1 MDSSLSTGAAQQPT
15 DGGQSVGQQTKLR
28 LLQRGS
34 LPILPEEERKFRP
47 DIYWYL
53 SFRCNLACEHCS
65 VHSSPWVDTSKD
77 LSTADA
83 LKVVDQMAELNVQTA
98 ILTGGEVLIRPD
110 VCEIIRALTD
120 RGISVAIETNG
131 LRFTPE
137 FLALAREL
145 QGKNKKSLGMSISLD
160 GGTAETH
167 ERLRG
172 PGSFERTV
180 RNFHLLAENNV
191 RFNVQAIL
199 NRSNILSIPDLFA
212 IAKELRPHLN
222 LLLFGFLNAVGRG
235 TTLIHQLGLRTEDYN
250 TLFELIKQ
258 GMDRTRVPTVVK
270 SPPATVPPR
279 YLGVLFNHPSTTPS
293 FSCQFPLLGVL
304 PNGDITICAVS
315 RENEGVHFGN
325 VRTENLKEVWAK
337 TRMDMLRSR
346 YLAADDLKGICGD
359 CIFKRMCKG
368 ACRAWAYEMGED
380 FDSPFPVCAQMEA
393 EGRFPTAYRI
403 SSQNEALMKQV
414 AAESASCGACACSH

>member
-1 MDSSLSTGAAQQPT
+1 MDPALETDAAVRPGDPGQGERQP
-15 DGGQSVGQQTKLR
+15 KLR

-34 LPILPEEERKFRP
+34 LPILEEEEERKFSP

-65 VHSSPWVDTSKD
+65 VQSSPWVDTSKD

-83 LKVVDQMAELNVQTA
+83 LKVVEQMAELKVGTA
-98 ILTGGEVLIRPD
+98 LLSGGEVLIRPD
-110 VCEIIRALTD
+110 ACQIIRALAE
-120 RGISVAIETNG
+120 RGIAIGLETNG

-145 QGKNKKSLGMSISLD
+145 QARKLLGIAISLD

-172 PGSFERTV
+172 PGSFARTV
-180 RNFHLLAENNV
+180 RNFHLLVENDV
-191 RFNVQAIL
+191 RFSIQAVL
-199 NRSNILSIPDLFA
+199 NRSNLLSIPNLFTL
-212 IAKELRPHLN
+212 AKELGPN
-222 LLLFGFLNAVGRG
+222 LARLQFAFLNAVGRG
-235 TTLIHQLGLRTEDYN
+235 STLIHQLGLRTEDYN

-258 GMDRTRVPTVVK
+258 GMDRTQVPTVVK

-279 YLGVLFNHPSTTPS
+279 YLGVLFNHPSATPS
-293 FSCQFPLLGVL
+293 FSCKFPLLGVL
-304 PNGDITICAVS
+304 PDGDITICAVS
-315 RENEGVHFGN
+315 RDDEELHFGN
-325 VRTENLKEVWAK
+325 VRTENLKEIWTK
-337 TRMDMLRSR
+337 TRMDMLRGR
-346 YLAADDLKGICGD
+346 YVAADDLKGICGD

-393 EGRFPTAYRI
+393 EGTFPAAYRI
-403 SSQNEALMKQV
+403 SSQNDALQRQV
-414 AAESASCGACACSH
+414 ATGGGSCGTACSCSH